1 MADVKWIKIVTDI
14 FDDEK
19 ILLIESLPDA
29 DAMIVIW
36 FKLLCFAG
44 KQNNDGVF
52 MLNDRIAYTDKM
64 LSTIFRRKESTVQ
77 MALKTF
83 EEFGMIEIVN
93 GVITIPNWNKHQ
105 TLDAYEKK
113 KQRDRIYQAERRA
126 TQRRIVEKSSDSQ
139 TTPSCDVAVSD
150 KEKERE
156 KEKEGDIYSKCNYQ
170 LIADMYNDTCVSF
183 PRVTTLSDSRKKAIK
198 ARLNIFSVEDFQT
211 VFAKAE
217 ASDFLKGA
225 NDRSWTAT
233 FDWIIKDSNFVKIKD
248 GNYDNRAKINP
259 VNQKPKQSTYQD
271 QMDVLKR
278 MYDEAE
284 ETL

>member
-19 ILLIESLPDA
+19 ILMIESLPDA

-225 NDRSWTAT
+225 NDRNWTAT

>member
-156 KEKEGDIYSKCNYQ
+156 KDVNCMVEVYNLGSTNWTNLLAEGMKRHILSPTEMDLLKLAVAYADGKKFPSDKQAKLIWKIREKLDQAGV
-170 LIADMYNDTCVSF
+170 LI
-183 PRVTTLSDSRKKAIK
+183 
-198 ARLNIFSVEDFQT
+198 
-211 VFAKAE
+211 
-217 ASDFLKGA
+217 
-225 NDRSWTAT
+225 
-233 FDWIIKDSNFVKIKD
+233 
-248 GNYDNRAKINP
+248 
-259 VNQKPKQSTYQD
+259 
-271 QMDVLKR
+271 
-278 MYDEAE
+278 
-284 ETL
+284 

>member
-225 NDRSWTAT
+225 NDRNWTAT